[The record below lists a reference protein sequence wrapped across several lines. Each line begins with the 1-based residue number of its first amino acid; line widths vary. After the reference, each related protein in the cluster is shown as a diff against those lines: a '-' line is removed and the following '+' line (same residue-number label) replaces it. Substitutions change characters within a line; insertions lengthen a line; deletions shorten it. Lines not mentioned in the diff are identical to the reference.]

1 MRTHIVVITMNARMT
16 SRPMSMQ
23 ARMLV
28 CLQMIALMRMLMMSM
43 LAC

>member
-1 MRTHIVVITMNARMT
+1 MLTHIVVNTTNARMT

-23 ARMLV
+23 ARVLV
-28 CLQMIALMRMLMMSM
+28 CLQMSAMMRMLMMSM